1 MPNDHAQQTP
11 IEMHAPK
18 EIPRK
23 IENEIQIP
31 NNSENEM
38 SIENKNCMNVDIE
51 TPTTEQIYQN
61 DSKVSEHN
69 FHFPNDVLDN
79 LEGLV
84 SWRKIRTNTNR
95 LYRHFF
101 IIRTLGFSV
110 S

>member
-1 MPNDHAQQTP
+1 MQIDAL
-11 IEMHAPK
+11 K

-38 SIENKNCMNVDIE
+38 SIKNKNCMNVEIE
-51 TPTTEQIYQN
+51 TLTTEQTCQN
-61 DSKVSEHN
+61 DSIVPEHN
-69 FHFPNDVLDN
+69 FYFPNDVLDN
-79 LEGLV
+79 LDRLV
-84 SWRKIRTNTNR
+84 SWRQIGTHGNR

-101 IIRTLGFSV
+101 IIRNLGFNV